1 MEEEKKPSAAAWL
14 HWGVVG
20 ERRLTVNARLVP
32 SQLDANDRIR
42 SLRTLSLR
50 HDDCETKGATGPIQE
65 YFDAIARESASLAK
79 TKYELA
85 IAELIAARARN
96 ALEKVA
102 ANEEPEKVF
111 MLATARLEPADLDSR
126 ASYDRTALM
135 GWAEAGD
142 AEQVARLLKL
152 GANPNRTRSYVPDSA
167 LTIAMEKYG
176 WVNVDRKP
184 GAEKYLSVIRTLLA
198 HPGMNPDLRDDP
210 DGSTPLMWA
219 LERGQDDVV
228 ELLLAAGANPNL
240 TARGR
245 QESALHIAT
254 LRAASG
260 NNAAGVPMPGASRQY
275 QLLLAAKNLDLNMAN
290 TYDHNTALTDA
301 LSKANPLIARQL
313 LDAGADP
320 NATNRGQQPP
330 LIVATQAAI
339 LNPEYRKEKY
349 VETVKLIADWPG
361 VRKDVPYLGKTAMQM
376 AKEAKRE
383 DLIRVLQGN

>member
-1 MEEEKKPSAAAWL
+1 
-14 HWGVVG
+14 
-20 ERRLTVNARLVP
+20 
-32 SQLDANDRIR
+32 
-42 SLRTLSLR
+42 
-50 HDDCETKGATGPIQE
+50 
-65 YFDAIARESASLAK
+65 
-79 TKYELA
+79 
-85 IAELIAARARN
+85 
-96 ALEKVA
+96 
-102 ANEEPEKVF
+102 
-111 MLATARLEPADLDSR
+111 
-126 ASYDRTALM
+126 
-135 GWAEAGD
+135 
-142 AEQVARLLKL
+142 
-152 GANPNRTRSYVPDSA
+152 
-167 LTIAMEKYG
+167 
-176 WVNVDRKP
+176 VNVDRKL